1 LLAAKQTDI
10 VIWSTWSN
18 CTKKMAQLVSP
29 DEHNPFLVE
38 PGSELPVGVQLSW
51 RMRALIVTGRLA
63 SGESL
68 PSVRQLA
75 NWAGV
80 NVNTVRAVYES
91 LEEEGL
97 IFSRQGQGTFV
108 ADHAAAEPHLETIA
122 LDALQRSQ
130 EAGVDPRQLAIVL
143 MACANML
150 GSEETAEGPTRAHP
164 VDLVESSETI
174 EVRQELRRQIARLEA
189 ELAAYVRDLPA
200 EGLPTAPIRAEAHVA
215 GVEELE
221 QTRDTLIAQLSSAQK
236 AAEARAR
243 REGEVRAGRTRML
256 EAQDVSRDASPAAGP
271 LGGAMSWWR
280 AKH

>member
-1 LLAAKQTDI
+1 
-10 VIWSTWSN
+10 
-18 CTKKMAQLVSP
+18 MAQLVSP

-63 SGESL
+63 SGECL

-108 ADHAAAEPHLETIA
+108 TDHAAAEPHLETIA
-122 LDALQRSQ
+122 LDALRRSQ

-150 GSEETAEGPTRAHP
+150 GSEEVAEGPTRAHP

-221 QTRDTLIAQLSSAQK
+221 QTRDTLIAQLSGAQK

-243 REGEVRAGRTRML
+243 REGEVRAGRTKIL
-256 EAQDVSRDASPAAGP
+256 AAHDVSSDASPSAGP

>member
-1 LLAAKQTDI
+1 
-10 VIWSTWSN
+10 
-18 CTKKMAQLVSP
+18 MAQLGKP
-29 DEHNPFLVE
+29 NEHNPFLIE
-38 PGSELPVGVQLSW
+38 SGSDLPVGVQLSW
-51 RMRALIVTGRLA
+51 RVRALIVTGRLGA
-63 SGESL
+63 GEPL
-68 PSVRQLA
+68 PSVRRLA

-80 NVNTVRAVYES
+80 NVNTVRAVYDS
-91 LEEEGL
+91 LEKEGL

-108 ADHAAAEPHLETIA
+108 TEHASAEPHLETIA
-122 LDALQRSQ
+122 LDALRRGQ
-130 EAGVDPRQLAIVL
+130 EAGADPHQLAIVL

-150 GSEETAEGPTRAHP
+150 GSEETEPAPSVE
-164 VDLVESSETI
+164 VDSVGLVESSETI

-200 EGLPTAPIRAEAHVA
+200 EELPTAPIRAEAHVA

-221 QTRDTLIAQLSSAQK
+221 QTRDTLIAQLSGAQK

-243 REGEVRAGRTRML
+243 REGEIRAGRTRML
-256 EAQDVSRDASPAAGP
+256 EAQDVSRESAPGSGP